1 MSANAASE
9 AAPEYSL
16 QPELLRALR
25 EAIERNGELAL
36 DVASGH
42 FLYASVPSKT
52 VKTIRTVLADHLGE
66 DDARFAL
73 ASVALDAGLHL
84 TLVYPAYDPE
94 TKLPARD
101 LLKSAELLG
110 EDMAV
115 GAASSKKERAAAVQ
129 KLFGAY
135 KAKFPTLRCAVG
147 GTLIATGDGN
157 LGAIEIIVT
166 EPAYPHLPGKVYH
179 LTLWSNREHTR
190 RAPAMSNVF
199 LQDAKATA
207 KANENGG
214 Q

>member
-1 MSANAASE
+1 MSATTNTSAE

-25 EAIERNGELAL
+25 QAIENDGELVL
-36 DVASGH
+36 DVTSGH
-42 FLYASVPSKT
+42 FLYASVPPKT
-52 VKTIRTVLADHLGE
+52 VETIRAVLADHFGE
-66 DDARFAL
+66 DDTRLAL

-84 TLVYPAYDPE
+84 TLVHPSYDSE

-110 EDMAV
+110 EELTV
-115 GAASSKKERAAAVQ
+115 SAASSKKERAAAVQ

-147 GTLIATGDGN
+147 DTLIATSDGN
-157 LGAIEIIVT
+157 LGAIEIVVT
-166 EPAYPHLPGKVYH
+166 EPAYPRLPGKVYH
-179 LTLWSNREHTR
+179 LTLWSNREHPR

-199 LQDAKATA
+199 LQDAKAAMNATP
-207 KANENGG
+207 
-214 Q
+214 